1 MEKKKSN
8 EPSMEELMKENENLQ
23 SQMQLEALKE
33 NKNFRFHLIKN
44 LQDINDNLSKI
55 GQVLVKIGMAKTSE
69 FPEEIQDEV
78 EEDLDEDEDED
89 EEETDEDEESRLKK
103 KMASM
108 NKKKFKK

>member
-1 MEKKKSN
+1 MENKKLK

-33 NKNFRFHLIKN
+33 DKTFRFHLIKN

-55 GQVLVKIGMAKTSE
+55 GQTLVKIGIANNSNE
-69 FPEEIQDEV
+69 GIQDED
-78 EEDLDEDEDED
+78 EEELEDDEDEDED
-89 EEETDEDEESRLKK
+89 DEEIEEDEEQRLKK

-108 NKKKFKK
+108 NKRSKK